1 MRANNPLPPIA
12 TKADLE
18 IHLKEAATLEHQFMA
33 QYLYAAFSLKKDP
46 DDRCSDA
53 EFEHVRRWA
62 STIYRIARQEM
73 EHLSVV
79 NSILT
84 AVGGEPYFG
93 HAGTFPTLTRW
104 YQQSALAA
112 KRSIVSRSSSPA
124 DSPDERSGPGRG
136 AAQEPAASM
145 PPPCDIPFHLER
157 FSLAAARR
165 YACMESPHLSY
176 VVPAD
181 REDLL
186 RWCFQDPDGRCP
198 SIEDGAMNATVPR
211 APSLL
216 GGAPDEVEIGTI
228 QDLYDA
234 IDDGLRRL
242 DAQLGPTTLFSGHC
256 SGQSEIPS
264 EYDIYLFPICDLST
278 ALAGTRMVKT
288 QGEGIDEPPG
298 AESHYQMFVDIAREY
313 EALLANN
320 PSFEPS
326 KPVPLD
332 PTPTQYSDPATARA
346 AEAFHVGYFT
356 LLAML
361 TGYYSR
367 WTQAAWSKSPYLL
380 KMLEQGAFA
389 PMMTMLIRSLAEVV
403 TLLPANDGG
412 PAGISFDLAPRELAL
427 LGNPEDGG
435 YGDILFYAA
444 PLDDVVRALEAVL
457 ALPVPEDVRGR
468 LAFIVE
474 NVSRMVRNLVYNY
487 QQGIYPR
494 FDSNNPDINCK
505 PATGCDC
512 E

>member
-1 MRANNPLPPIA
+1 MRATNPLPPIT

-18 IHLKEAATLEHQFMA
+18 RYLTEAATLEHQFMA

-46 DDRCSDA
+46 DGRCSDA

-73 EHLSVV
+73 EHLSIV

-84 AVGGEPYFG
+84 AIGGPPYFG
-93 HAGTFPTLTRW
+93 HVGTFPTLTRW
-104 YQQSALAA
+104 YLQRALTAKRTGQGLAA
-112 KRSIVSRSSSPA
+112 A
-124 DSPDERSGPGRG
+124 L
-136 AAQEPAASM
+136 
-145 PPPCDIPFHLER
+145 PPPCDLPFHLER
-157 FSLAAARR
+157 FSLATARR
-165 YACMESPHLSY
+165 YACMESPHLGL
-176 VVPAD
+176 VVEAD
-181 REDLL
+181 RDDLL
-186 RWCFQDPDGRCP
+186 RWCFQDADGQCP
-198 SIEDGAMNATVPR
+198 SIEPAPAGAAGLRAVAA

-216 GGAPDEVEIGTI
+216 GEPPEDVQIGTI

-242 DAQLGPTTLFSGHC
+242 DAQLGSAALFSGHC

-278 ALAGTRMVKT
+278 ALAGTRLVKT
-288 QGEGIDEPPG
+288 QGEGIEEPPG

-313 EALLANN
+313 EALLARN
-320 PSFEPS
+320 PAFEAS

-332 PTPTQYSDPATARA
+332 PTPDQYTDPATAHA
-346 AEAFHVGYFT
+346 AVAFHTGYAA

-361 TGYYSR
+361 TGYYAR
-367 WTQAAWSKSPYLL
+367 YTHAGYQQAPFLL
-380 KMLEQGAFA
+380 QMLEQGAFA

-412 PAGISFDLAPRELAL
+412 PAGISFDLSARELAL
-427 LGNPEDGG
+427 LGDPADPA

-444 PLDDVVRALEAVL
+444 PLDAVVGALEQVL
-457 ALPVPEDVRGR
+457 ALPIPDDTRPR
-468 LAFIVE
+468 LEFIVQ
-474 NVSRMVRNLVYNY
+474 NVTRMVRNLVYNY
-487 QQGIYPR
+487 QKGIYPR
-494 FDSNNPDINCK
+494 FDPDNPANTCE

>member
-1 MRANNPLPPIA
+1 MRDAINPLPPIT
-12 TKADLE
+12 TKAELE
-18 IHLKEAATLEHQFMA
+18 RYLKEAAILEHQFMA

-46 DDRCSDA
+46 DGRCGDA
-53 EFEHVRRWA
+53 ELEIVRRWA
-62 STIYRIARQEM
+62 STIYKLARQEM
-73 EHLSVV
+73 EHLSIV

-84 AVGGEPYFG
+84 AVGGQPYFG
-93 HAGTFPTLTRW
+93 HVGSFPTQARW
-104 YQQSALAA
+104 YRRDALSA
-112 KRSIVSRSSSPA
+112 KRA
-124 DSPDERSGPGRG
+124 GLG
-136 AAQEPAASM
+136 AAM
-145 PPPCDIPFHLER
+145 PPPCDLPFRLER
-157 FSLAAARR
+157 FSLATARR
-165 YACMESPHLSY
+165 YACMESPHLAL

-198 SIEDGAMNATVPR
+198 SITPAGAGVAPL

-216 GGAPDEVEIGTI
+216 GAPPDDVEVGTI

-242 DAQLGPTTLFSGHC
+242 DAELGSAALFSGHC

-278 ALAGTRMVKT
+278 ALAGTKLVKT

-298 AESHYQMFVDIAREY
+298 AESHYQLFVDIAREY
-313 EALLANN
+313 EAVLARS

-326 KPVPLD
+326 RPVPLD
-332 PTPTQYSDPATARA
+332 PTPGQYKDPATAGA
-346 AEAFHVGYFT
+346 AAAFHTGYAA

-367 WTQAAWSKSPYLL
+367 WTASGWKQAPFLL
-380 KMLEQGAFA
+380 QMLEQGAFA
-389 PMMTMLIRSLAEVV
+389 PMMTMLVRSLAEVV

-412 PAGISFDLAPRELAL
+412 PAGVSFDLTPEELAL
-427 LGNPEDGG
+427 LGDPAAPC

-444 PLDDVVRALEAVL
+444 PLDAVIRMLDEVL
-457 ALPVPEDVRGR
+457 ARPIPDLVRPR
-468 LAFIVE
+468 LTFIVQ
-474 NVSRMVRNLVYNY
+474 NVTRMVGNLVYNY
-487 QQGIYPR
+487 QQGVYPR
-494 FDSNNPDINCK
+494 FDPNNPAINCQ
-505 PATGCDC
+505 PASGCDC